1 MVSLT
6 NRVTFNFKDD
16 FDYQLKAIDSVV
28 KLFTGLP
35 KQPTGIYQN
44 VRKIKK
50 ITEGDPV
57 RNPDITEGKRLLD
70 NLRAIQLENQLFADN
85 EVEGNNFTV
94 EMETGTGK
102 TYVYL
107 RSILELHQ
115 KYRFTKFIIVV
126 PSIAIRKGV
135 EKSIQMLKDHFK
147 PDYNIDIEKHSF
159 VYDSKNPD
167 LISTKLVATK
177 DLSICIM
184 NIQAFNKDTNKIRQ
198 EDERGRILWEDIKY
212 IRPIVIIDEPQK
224 IEGTATRK
232 SKSLKAIDDISPLF
246 TLRYSAT
253 HKQLYNQIYKLDSY
267 DAFKQD
273 LVKKIEVKTVHA
285 VIPKDTQFIRYVK
298 FTSDL
303 KARIEIFSQEQGGYI
318 KFKKFDVRGG
328 ASLYELSGGLSQYRN
343 YRIQEDP
350 HKLKPLKIANGN
362 DVFELAV
369 ERSTN
374 EFAPNEV
381 IRIQIRLAIKSHLE
395 KQFAILDEG
404 HKIKLLSLFFI
415 DSVVKVR
422 DPDQPDGRGEYLKIF
437 DEEYFNIIEEPTFK
451 KQFEKYKQL
460 FTEYH
465 DIQKVR
471 EGYFA
476 RDKKNQSVDIEDW
489 DSSINIDEIKV
500 KAKSQEDI
508 DRGIELILDKKD
520 ELISFH
526 EPLAFIFSHSALREG
541 WDNPNVFTICTL
553 KSGGSDIA
561 KKQEIGRG
569 LRLPVDIE
577 GNQIRDNSIN
587 ELTIIAN
594 DTYDHFA
601 ELLQKDFNES
611 IAFNKDEVTAEVL
624 IQTLKEAKIPE
635 DKITPEL
642 VNIFKEELKSKGII
656 SANNTLTKKAMEIKV
671 IEFSNE
677 TLNQHAS
684 GIFEKFAKYMTEKG
698 SKKIPIKNG
707 NNEAPKNEQHNYLSE
722 DDFMKLFETL
732 SEKLEKR
739 SIYKVNIDKDK
750 FIQDCSEELNEYL
763 KYMGLTN
770 KYLIEQGKNDFTEM
784 KQMELNKIRE
794 TSVEEDILD
803 YFEEKS
809 EFELVNYIMHHTMLP
824 RLAIVKIIRAI
835 DKKELLNSQ
844 DILDQVTKKILDK
857 FKRAKAEKLYA
868 YEVIEGYKL
877 DHGEIFALDKIIDEQ
892 EFEKE
897 TAIYKTKANKRKA
910 VNKYYKMDSDG
921 EYKFAEK
928 LEENPN
934 VLLFTKLKKGGFI
947 IDTPYGNYSPDWA
960 VVYKKEDNH
969 TGLYF
974 IVETKIDKK
983 EQDLSDVEKLK
994 IKCGIKHF
1002 EAVSKDITFDWVS
1015 DFEDFKRKFG
1025 VRETV

>member
-1 MVSLT
+1 MESLT
-6 NRVTFNFKDD
+6 KRITFNFNDK
-16 FDYQLKAIDSVV
+16 FDYQLKAIKSVV
-28 KLFTGLP
+28 DLFKGLP
-35 KQPTGIYQN
+35 KQPSGIYQN
-44 VRKIKK
+44 LRKIKK
-50 ITEGDPV
+50 IGEGDPI

-70 NLRAIQLENQLFADN
+70 NLRAIQLSNQLFADN
-85 EVEGNNFTV
+85 EVDGNNFTI

-107 RSILELHQ
+107 RTILELHQ
-115 KYRFTKFIIVV
+115 EYGFTKFIIVV

-147 PDYNIDIEKHSF
+147 PLYNIDIEKHSF

-167 LISTKLVATK
+167 LISTKLVETK
-177 DLSICIM
+177 DLSICVM

-212 IRPIVIIDEPQK
+212 IRPIVIIDEPQR
-224 IEGTATRK
+224 IEGTAKRK
-232 SKSLKAIDDISPLF
+232 SKSLQAIDDINPLF

-285 VIPKDTQFIRYVK
+285 VIPKDTPFIRYVQ

-328 ASLYELSGGLSQYRN
+328 ASLYELSGGLSQYKN

-350 HKLKPLKIANGN
+350 HKLKPLKIANGD

-395 KQFAILDEG
+395 KQFAILDRG
-404 HKIKLLSLFFI
+404 YKIKLLSLFFI
-415 DSVVKVR
+415 DAVVKVR
-422 DPDQPDGRGEYLKIF
+422 DPEQPDGRGEYLRIF
-437 DEEYFNIIEEPTFK
+437 DEEYSKIIEEPTFK
-451 KQFEKYKQL
+451 KQFEKYKHL
-460 FTEYH
+460 FTEYD
-465 DIQKVR
+465 DIHKVR

-476 RDKKNQSVDIEDW
+476 RDKNNKSVDIEGW
-489 DSSINIDEIKV
+489 DSNLNIDEIKV
-500 KAKSQEDI
+500 KAKAQEDI

-577 GNQIRDNSIN
+577 GNQIRDENIN

-611 IAFNKDEVTAEVL
+611 ISFNKDEVTAEVL

-635 DKITPEL
+635 EKITPEL
-642 VNIFKEELKSKGII
+642 VNIFKEELQSKGII
-656 SANNTLTKKAMEIKV
+656 SVNNTLTKKAKDIKK
-671 IEFSNE
+671 IAFINE
-677 TLNQHAS
+677 TLKEHAAK
-684 GIFEKFAKYMTEKG
+684 IFEKFAEYMREKG

-707 NNEAPKNEQHNYLSE
+707 DNEVPVNEQHNYLSE
-722 DDFMKLFETL
+722 EDFMKLFENL
-732 SEKLEKR
+732 SRKLEKR
-739 SIYKVNIDKDK
+739 SIYKVNIDKDI
-750 FIQDCSEELNEYL
+750 FIKECAEELNEFL
-763 KYMGLTN
+763 KYMELTN
-770 KYLIEQGKNDFTEM
+770 KYVVEQGKNDFTEM
-784 KQMELNKIRE
+784 KQMQLNKIRE
-794 TSVEEDILD
+794 TPMETYILD

-824 RLAIVKIIRAI
+824 RLAILKIIRAI
-835 DKKELLNSQ
+835 DKRKLLNSQ
-844 DILDQVTKKILDK
+844 DILDQITMKILDK
-857 FKRAKAEKLYA
+857 FKRAKAESLYA
-868 YEVIEGYKL
+868 YEVIDGYKL
-877 DHGEIFALDKIIDEQ
+877 EHGKIFEVENILDEE

-897 TAIYKTKANKRKA
+897 KAIYITNANKRKA
-910 VNKYYKMDSDG
+910 VNKYYRMDSKG
-921 EYKFAEK
+921 EYDFAEK
-928 LEENPN
+928 LENNPN

-960 VVYKKEDNH
+960 VVYKGDDNQAR
-969 TGLYF
+969 LYF

-1002 EAVSKDITFDWVS
+1002 EAVSKDIQFDWVS

-1025 VRETV
+1025 VKETV